1 MVYFTLIVP
10 VWDIFGEGR
19 LRIWNLNYNNT
30 HLVNQPL
37 ILSQVPNH
45 GVVAITEIP
54 CQEPVTPGSGLLSR
68 KPSKEEQP
76 AGKVSDSSFVF
87 CVVSAGS
94 PGTSKKVMWQRETQ
108 KEDSRVPETVYLDIG
123 SWSQC
128 ASNLSLP
135 CFVLHPTRLRGTKE
149 PERRQRPL
157 NLGGIYTAPPSPQ
170 MQNQPGKYS
179 ASTPSM
185 LQ

>member
-1 MVYFTLIVP
+1 MNQLLIV
-10 VWDIFGEGR
+10 
-19 LRIWNLNYNNT
+19 
-30 HLVNQPL
+30 
-37 ILSQVPNH
+37 SKVPKH
-45 GVVAITEIP
+45 GVVAIAEIP

-76 AGKVSDSSFVF
+76 AGKVSNSSFVF

-108 KEDSRVPETVYLDIG
+108 KEDSQVPEMVYLDIG
-123 SWSQC
+123 SWSRC
-128 ASNLSLP
+128 ASNLPLP
-135 CFVLHPTRLRGTKE
+135 CFVLRPTRLLNTKE
-149 PERRQRPL
+149 PERRQWPL

-179 ASTPSM
+179 SASTPSM
-185 LQ
+185 LCYC

>member
-1 MVYFTLIVP
+1 M
-10 VWDIFGEGR
+10 
-19 LRIWNLNYNNT
+19 
-30 HLVNQPL
+30 NQPL
-37 ILSQVPNH
+37 ILSQVPKH
-45 GVVAITEIP
+45 GVVAIAESP

-94 PGTSKKVMWQRETQ
+94 PGTSKKVMWQQETQ
-108 KEDSRVPETVYLDIG
+108 KEDSRVPETVYLDTG

-128 ASNLSLP
+128 ALDLSLP
-135 CFVLHPTRLRGTKE
+135 CFVLHPTRAQRSLLGTKE
-149 PERRQRPL
+149 PERRQWPL

-170 MQNQPGKYS
+170 MQN
-179 ASTPSM
+179 
-185 LQ
+185 